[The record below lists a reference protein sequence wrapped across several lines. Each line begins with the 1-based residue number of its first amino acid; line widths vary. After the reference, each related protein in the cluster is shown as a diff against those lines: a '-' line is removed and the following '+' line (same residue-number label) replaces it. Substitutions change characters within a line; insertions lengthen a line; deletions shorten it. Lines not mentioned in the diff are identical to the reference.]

1 MKKIKPPKLSA
12 SSRQNN
18 KLQDGSRR
26 CKKGRARPIN
36 GLVAEN
42 GENEDGEENFATL
55 KIEENGHVKDKPCF
69 LIHSQQVIKSNPA
82 FGHKKLCDGLT
93 FTAGHA
99 CAFYC
104 AYCYVPASLARNKR
118 ILAIK
123 GDGELKSQDFIVEI
137 ADAPVRARENLTVG
151 GDLKTPRFDDPSD
164 KRVIFASPLV
174 DVAGNMGQ
182 VKVTVAICLEI
193 LKLTHW
199 QIRLLSK
206 SSLLREVAKRI
217 PAEYKQRVI
226 YGLSTG
232 TLDSGVSEV
241 IEKLTSPVGKRLET
255 LHWLQDNGYRTYGM
269 ICPILPQKDE
279 SAYRCFAEQIAA
291 NINLGKCEHV
301 WAEVLNARGDSL
313 AATSRALRQTGR
325 HGEADLVDKV
335 TADKDE
341 WQKYA
346 EQTFLAMSRVIP
358 ADKLRFLQ
366 YTTKKDEFER
376 WEQYQECGAVLLGTK
391 LADTEITRLAAVE
404 AVIKANLKQFVEVVL
419 AFKEIKDAKL
429 YREFGTFENY
439 CREKFD
445 FGRAQGYRLLAA
457 AEVIADLQKLQSVGG
472 KAGQM
477 SPNGDILLPQS
488 ESQARELAR
497 IKPKG
502 KRLEVLKLAAKKA
515 GHSPVN
521 AALIREAAAVIAPL
535 PPKIKPLAPE
545 QVKVELKDFLGWIE
559 ILKAFAAGDNKEEV
573 LRLLEKAATDKTIA
587 PEPELNF
594 AAFVN
599 PHRPAENPHPQI
611 HLYGRMNEKDV
622 PDGERCYWT
631 DFEKWTAER
640 KAITGSEPFCANVTS
655 ESTDPFFRELSPML
669 LGPVGCYREKR
680 GGKWQSVSAVSI
692 EVAWQFSKV
701 YREIIDETGKLED
714 VSERFITTDADGKP
728 FPSEAWFAWRD
739 AAYNNPRYRHDHPE
753 FEVKPANGR
762 SPKMTVRHPFPKG
775 SKIAFWYWGG
785 KILDSIQARQH
796 IYATLYG
803 EQVVKM
809 RGFKLLKEAYSSRD
823 GKPGCDLRIF
833 DRDGYDWASLRM
845 PMTPED
851 CVRAEHSF
859 GHGMV
864 IAFLLQGIDPT
875 NIVPK
880 LKLNWRDYYDRYRW
894 MEVNQPRMIPA
905 EKEIIEGLG
914 VKILGLTPADAKTC
928 WGVAH
933 PPGRFA
939 ATVISI
945 NPDIRHKY
953 FKRGKKMALK
963 IFKTNE
969 DTRKESPRLVKFH
982 NELRKNLHGLPNEY
996 VQEVFHAGNEVAAD
1010 GVAYDFLIQ
1019 EWIEGETLENLLNGK
1034 IERADVLK
1042 MLDDLFGQIVI
1053 PLWAVGTAF
1062 WDIRDSNYLFTPDK
1076 RLVMIDSDTVVA
1088 YADEITAEPAVYTR
1102 RNTGKIEA
1110 MERYAMTV
1118 SRMTAACLGVKSA
1131 AVQTQVKDLFTTHLD
1146 KTFCQPYPDAL
1157 GRDWKQRAG
1166 QCYRS
1171 FRADYD
1177 KLLASSE
1184 MGGRLTFRQ

>member
-1 MKKIKPPKLSA
+1 M
-12 SSRQNN
+12 
-18 KLQDGSRR
+18 
-26 CKKGRARPIN
+26 
-36 GLVAEN
+36 
-42 GENEDGEENFATL
+42 

-69 LIHSQQVIKSNPA
+69 LIHSKQVIKSNPA

-99 CAFYC
+99 CAFSC

-123 GDGELKSQDFIVEI
+123 KKGEDLRTQDFVVEI
-137 ADAPVRARENLTVG
+137 ANAPVIAREYLTVG

-193 LKLTHW
+193 LELTHW

-206 SSLLREVAKRI
+206 NSLLREVAKRI
-217 PAEYKQRVI
+217 PTEFKQRMI

-232 TLDSGVSEV
+232 TLDAVASAA
-241 IEKLTSPVGKRLET
+241 IEKGTALVGKRLET
-255 LHWLQDNGYRTYGM
+255 LHWLQDNSYRTYGM
-269 ICPILPQKDE
+269 ICPILPQKNE
-279 SAYRCFAEQIAA
+279 SAYRAFAEQAVA
-291 NINLGKCEHV
+291 QINLEKCEHV
-301 WAEVLNARGDSL
+301 WAEVLNPRGASL
-313 AATSRALRQTGR
+313 HATSTALRQAGR
-325 HGEADLVDKV
+325 IDEADLLDRVV
-335 TADKDE
+335 ADKDAKQE
-341 WQKYA
+341 YA
-346 EQTFLAMSRVIP
+346 MQTFLAMSRVIP

-366 YTTKKDEFER
+366 YTTKEDEFER
-376 WEQYQECGAVLLGTK
+376 WEQYQECGAVLLGMK
-391 LADTEITRLAAVE
+391 LADTEKTRLAVVE

-419 AFKEIKDAKL
+419 AFKEIKDTKL
-429 YREFGTFENY
+429 YREYGTFENY

-457 AEVIADLQKLQSVGG
+457 AEVIADLQKLQNAGG

-515 GHSPVN
+515 GHAPVN
-521 AALIREAAAVIAPL
+521 AALIREAAAEIAPS
-535 PPKIKPLAPE
+535 PMKTKPAAPEKIKID
-545 QVKVELKDFLGWIE
+545 LKGFLGWIE

-573 LRLLEKAATDKTIA
+573 LRLLDKAATDKTIA

-599 PHRPAENPHPQI
+599 PHRPAANPNPQI
-611 HLYGRMNEKDV
+611 HLYGRKNEKDV

-631 DFEKWTAER
+631 DFEKWFSER

-655 ESTDPFFRELSPML
+655 DSTDPFFRELSPML
-669 LGPVGCYREKR
+669 IGPVDCYREKR
-680 GGKWQSVSAVSI
+680 GGEWKSVTAISI

-701 YREIIDETGKLED
+701 YREITNEETGELED
-714 VSERFITTDADGKP
+714 VSHRFITTDAEGKQ

-739 AAYNNPRYRHDHPE
+739 AAYNNPCYRHDHPE
-753 FEVKPANGR
+753 FDVKTANGK
-762 SPKMTVRHPFPKG
+762 SPKMTVRHPFPTG

-785 KILDSIQARQH
+785 KILDSVQARQH

-803 EQVVKM
+803 EQVVKL
-809 RGFKLLKEAYSSRD
+809 RGFKLLREAFASNN
-823 GKPGCDLRIF
+823 GKPGCDLKIF
-833 DRDGYDWASLRM
+833 DRDGYDWASLG
-845 PMTPED
+845 MTPED

-864 IAFLLQGIDPT
+864 IAFLLKGIDPT

-880 LKLNWRDYYDRYRW
+880 LKLNWCDNYDRYRW
-894 MEVNQPRMIPA
+894 MEVNQPKMIPP

-914 VKILGLTPADAKTC
+914 VKILGLTKKDAAIC

-945 NPDIRHKY
+945 NQNIQHKY
-953 FKRGKKMALK
+953 SKPGKKMALK

-982 NELRKNLHGLPNEY
+982 NELRKDLPGLPTEY

-1010 GVAYDFLIQ
+1010 GLAYDFLIQ
-1019 EWIEGETLENLLNGK
+1019 EWIEGETLEDMLNGK
-1034 IERADVLK
+1034 IERGDVLK

-1053 PLWAVGTAF
+1053 PLWAAGTAF
-1062 WDIRDSNYLFTPDK
+1062 WDIRDSNYVFTPDK
-1076 RLVMIDSDTVVA
+1076 RLMMIDSDTVVA
-1088 YADEITAEPAVYTR
+1088 FAEEITAKPAVYER
-1102 RNTGKIEA
+1102 RNIGKLEA
-1110 MERYAMTV
+1110 MKRYAMTV

-1131 AVQTQVKDLFTTHLD
+1131 AVQTQVKDLFATHLD

-1166 QCYRS
+1166 QSYRS

-1184 MGGRLTFRQ
+1184 MGGGD